1 MSWLEKNCSKF
12 WEESGRE
19 WKMNSFQRESLAD
32 LVSHPVEWN
41 CLLSQYTS
49 FSIGGPADAV
59 VRINKRDELSGI
71 LRFFA
76 KEKVEWRVI
85 GRGTNLLVQD
95 SGFPG
100 VILVLGEEFRAISS
114 CSGNRPIDTD
124 VRVGGGCSL
133 GRLALN
139 CMERGLTGLEFSG
152 GIPGTVGGAVIMNA
166 GSWGSELSSVI
177 ENLTLVS
184 DAGERVIDR
193 KDLNFGYRCWHDYRE
208 FSGKPIVVE
217 VTFRLDR
224 DEPGKIRAYSQTLQK
239 KRKEKQPGSYATAG
253 SFFKNPLNDSAGR
266 LIEASGFKGVKV
278 GGVQVSE
285 NHANFL
291 VNQGGATA
299 AEVLTLMCNI
309 QEKVK
314 RDSGIDL
321 EPEIHFI

>member
-1 MSWLEKNCSKF
+1 
-12 WEESGRE
+12 
-19 WKMNSFQRESLAD
+19 MNSFQRENLAD

-59 VRINKRDELSGI
+59 IKVDKIDELSRI
-71 LRFFA
+71 IKFFA
-76 KEKVEWRVI
+76 KERVEWRVI
-85 GRGTNLLVQD
+85 GRGTNLLVRD
-95 SGFPG
+95 NGFPG
-100 VILVLGEEFRAISS
+100 VILILGEEFRAISS
-114 CSGNRPIDTD
+114 CSGNSSIDTD

-139 CMERGLTGLEFSG
+139 CMERGLTGLEFAG

-166 GSWGSELSSVI
+166 GAWGSELSSVI

-184 DAGERVIDR
+184 DAGEQVIGR
-193 KDLNFGYRCWHDYRE
+193 KDLNFGYRCWHDYRK
-208 FSGKPIVVE
+208 FSCKPIVVE
-217 VTFRLDR
+217 VTFRMER
-224 DEPGKIRAYSQTLQK
+224 DEPGKIREYSQTLQK

-253 SFFKNPLNDSAGR
+253 SFFKNPVNDIAGR

-278 GGVQVSE
+278 GGAKVSE

-291 VNQGGATA
+291 VNYDGATA
-299 AEVLTLMCNI
+299 ADVLTLMCNI

-314 RDSGIDL
+314 LDSGIDL

>member
-1 MSWLEKNCSKF
+1 
-12 WEESGRE
+12 
-19 WKMNSFQRESLAD
+19 MNSFQRESLAD
-32 LVSHPVEWN
+32 LVSYPVEWD

-59 VRINKRDELSGI
+59 VKVDRIDELSGI
-71 LRFFA
+71 LKFFA
-76 KEKVEWRVI
+76 KERLEWRVI

-95 SGFPG
+95 SGFSG
-100 VILVLGEEFRAISS
+100 VILILGEEFRAISS
-114 CSGNRPIDTD
+114 CSGKSSIDTD

-139 CMERGLTGLEFSG
+139 CMERGLTGLEFAG

-166 GSWGSELSSVI
+166 GAWGSELSPVI
-177 ENLTLVS
+177 ENLTLMS
-184 DAGERVIDR
+184 DAGEQVIDR
-193 KDLNFGYRCWHDYRE
+193 KDLNFGYRCWHDYRK
-208 FSGKPIVVE
+208 FSGKPVVTE

-224 DEPGKIRAYSQTLQK
+224 DEPGKIREYSQTLRK
-239 KRKEKQPGSYATAG
+239 KRKEKQPDSYATAG
-253 SFFKNPLNDSAGR
+253 SFFKNPVNDSAGR

-278 GGVQVSE
+278 GGAKVSE

-291 VNQGGATA
+291 VNHGGATA
-299 AEVLTLMCNI
+299 ADVLTLMCSI